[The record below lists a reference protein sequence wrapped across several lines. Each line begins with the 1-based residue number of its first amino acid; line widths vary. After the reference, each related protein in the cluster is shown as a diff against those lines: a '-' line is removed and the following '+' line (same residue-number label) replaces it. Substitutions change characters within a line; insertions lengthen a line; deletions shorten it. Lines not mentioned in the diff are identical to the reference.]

1 MPTLIAQ
8 ITADL
13 AAKAALL
20 EERRRQLFFKWL
32 QAHHQYGAAISQ
44 ETLEGSLAGWLG
56 QLSPA
61 GVGWE
66 SRLILSEI
74 DWWRDLDKERL
85 ARIRGGE
92 P

>member
-1 MPTLIAQ
+1 MLIAK
-8 ITADL
+8 IIADL

-20 EERRRQLFFKWL
+20 EERRRPLFFKWL

-44 ETLEGSLAGWLG
+44 ENLEGYLAGWLE

-61 GVGWE
+61 GVWWE
-66 SRLILSEI
+66 YRLILSEI
-74 DWWRDLDKERL
+74 DWWRDLDQERL
-85 ARIRGGE
+85 ARISGGE